1 MIFLYTNEGRI
12 AASTEDSVE
21 KVQATAN
28 DQNLNIYEV
37 ALDEYIAVLPMNSLY
52 IDMRDNKLKQMPPAP
67 TPAHT
72 WDYKQRVWRTKFEDL
87 QDWKW
92 EEIKRDITAEE
103 EAGFEFEGDIYDSDK
118 ESQGRINNAAVA
130 SDIDPTTSFQWT
142 LKNNQVKELNAGKMR
157 QLTKTMNE
165 HIQGKR
171 NKRNSKREDIYSAR
185 TEQAV
190 IDIEA

>member
-1 MIFLYTNEGRI
+1 MIFFFDDVGKVL
-12 AASTEDSVE
+12 SCTED
-21 KVQATAN
+21 
-28 DQNLNIYEV
+28 NIYRATYMAEASGENMYIT
-37 ALDEYIAVLPMNSLY
+37 ALDETAAYGRMENLY
-52 IDMRDNKLKQMPPAP
+52 VDMRDNKLKQMPPAP

-92 EEIKRDITAEE
+92 EEIKRDITVEE

-165 HIQGKR
+165 HIQSKR
-171 NKRNSKREDIYSAR
+171 NKRNAKREDIYSAR